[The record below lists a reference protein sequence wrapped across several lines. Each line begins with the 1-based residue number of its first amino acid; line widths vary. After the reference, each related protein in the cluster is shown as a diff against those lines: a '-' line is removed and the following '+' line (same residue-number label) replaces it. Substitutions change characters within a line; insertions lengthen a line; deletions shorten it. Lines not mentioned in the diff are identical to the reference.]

1 MWNAR
6 DGTNYQKNM
15 QKVGEFNDLWAF
27 WQHWGNLPHSDPS
40 FFFQDTAKSEEK
52 VPVGLN
58 CPIEALC
65 IFEDGVIPAWEDKV
79 NKPGCDLFC
88 RLPTTQN
95 MKKIWQKTV
104 FLLIGETFPNPETI
118 TGVRIVDR
126 GKVFK
131 IEIWVRF
138 LNDQEK
144 LTQLREKIMNEF
156 KIEKPEDIFVEEHEE
171 RMNKKTN

>member
-1 MWNAR
+1 M
-6 DGTNYQKNM
+6 
-15 QKVGEFNDLWAF
+15 
-27 WQHWGNLPHSDPS
+27 
-40 FFFQDTAKSEEK
+40 
-52 VPVGLN
+52 
-58 CPIEALC
+58 
-65 IFEDGVIPAWEDKV
+65 
-79 NKPGCDLFC
+79 
-88 RLPTTQN
+88 
-95 MKKIWQKTV
+95 
-104 FLLIGETFPNPETI
+104 LIGETFPNPETI